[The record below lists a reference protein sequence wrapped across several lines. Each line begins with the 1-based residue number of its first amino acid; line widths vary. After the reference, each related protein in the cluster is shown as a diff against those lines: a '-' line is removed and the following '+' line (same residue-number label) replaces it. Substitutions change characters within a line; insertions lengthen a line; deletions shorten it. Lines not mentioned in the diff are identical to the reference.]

1 MCLCYSIV
9 WKTFN
14 YLILYKV
21 WCKFKCSGQ
30 SIHIS
35 WIVWAKRIQEG
46 GGRITFNTI
55 IMLKLTCFK
64 RFINWRENEGQ
75 LCEAKL
81 TETDNITV
89 CMHDHVTATM
99 WQRPC
104 DSDHVTAAI
113 LKGRT
118 MELRKCLDGQE
129 NGHEI
134 NL

>member
-1 MCLCYSIV
+1 MQGRWNRVSEED
-9 WKTFN
+9 T
-14 YLILYKV
+14 
-21 WCKFKCSGQ
+21 
-30 SIHIS
+30 
-35 WIVWAKRIQEG
+35 G

-89 CMHDHVTATM
+89 CMHDHVTA
-99 WQRPC
+99 
-104 DSDHVTAAI
+104 AI

-118 MELRKCLDGQE
+118 VELRKCLDGQE